1 MSNALPPLRSLSV
14 LANPADLPRFDDDLL
29 WQQTVEVLEPLQRQ
43 GSLLLE
49 RLLPPSLNALRN
61 SLDSTSWNILH
72 LAVHGHQQAAA
83 RYGTIA
89 LLSSGGRAL
98 QLTAQALAALLTPH
112 SSVALIILQAVDYGP
127 PNFDILAA
135 ELIARG
141 ISTVVLAPRLR
152 ERSQNALLSR
162 LYNALLSGLTGSQL
176 AEDLAAAHDI
186 PGLDLVQVLGR
197 NLQLPIIALPSI
209 NSGPVSAD
217 PPAIRPSSVPLWG
230 EILRQK
236 RQANDFD
243 VFLCHNS
250 ADKPAVRRIGDQLK
264 EAGLLPW
271 LDVDE
276 LPPGQPWQ
284 PLLEQQIKNIRSAV
298 VCFGAAGIG
307 PWQEREMYGF
317 LSAFVKRGLPV
328 IPLLLPDAP
337 STPELPVFLSA
348 MTWVDFRLAHS
359 NSLTQLI
366 WGITGRRPDL

>member
-1 MSNALPPLRSLSV
+1 MNNALPPLRSLSV

-29 WQQTVEVLEPLQRQ
+29 WQQTVEVLQPLQRQ

-49 RLLPPSLNALRN
+49 RLQPPSLNALRN
-61 SLDSTSWNILH
+61 SLDSASWNILH
-72 LAVHGHQQAAA
+72 LAVHSHQQVAA

-89 LLSSGGRAL
+89 LLSSFGRAL
-98 QLTAQALAALLTPH
+98 QVTAQALAALLTPH
-112 SSVALIILQAVDYGP
+112 SSVALILLQAVDDGP
-127 PNFDILAA
+127 PSFDILAA

-152 ERSQNALLSR
+152 ERSQSALLSR
-162 LYNALLSGLTGSQL
+162 LYNALLSGLTGSKL

>member
-1 MSNALPPLRSLSV
+1 MNNALPPLRSLSV
-14 LANPADLPRFDDDLL
+14 LANPLDLPRFDDDLL
-29 WQQTVEVLEPLQRQ
+29 WQQTVEVLQPLQRR

-49 RLLPPSLNALRN
+49 RLQPPSLNALRN
-61 SLDSTSWNILH
+61 SLDSNSWNVLH
-72 LAVHGHQQAAA
+72 LAVHGHQQTAA

-98 QLTAQALAALLTPH
+98 QLSAQALAALLAAH
-112 SSVALIILQAVDYGP
+112 SSVALVILQAVDDGP
-127 PNFDILAA
+127 PAFDILAG

-141 ISTVVLAPRLR
+141 TSTVVLAPRLR
-152 ERSQNALLSR
+152 ERSQNIFLSR
-162 LYNALLSGLTGSQL
+162 LYNALLSGLAGSQL
-176 AEDLAAAHDI
+176 ADDLAAAHDI
-186 PGLDLVQVLGR
+186 PGLDLVQVQSR
-197 NLQLPIIALPSI
+197 NPQQPIVALPSI
-209 NSGPVSAD
+209 NSGPVSVD
-217 PPAIRPSSVPLWG
+217 PPAIRPSSDPPWR

-284 PLLEQQIKNIRSAV
+284 PLLEQQIQNIRAAA

-317 LSAFVKRGLPV
+317 LSAFVKRGVPV

-366 WGITGRRPDL
+366 WGITGKRPDL

>member
-1 MSNALPPLRSLSV
+1 MNNALPPLRSLSV
-14 LANPADLPRFDDDLL
+14 LANPLDLPRFDDDLL
-29 WQQTVEVLEPLQRQ
+29 WQQTVEVLQPLQRQ
-43 GSLLLE
+43 SSLLLE
-49 RLLPPSLNALRN
+49 RLQPPSLNALRN
-61 SLDSTSWNILH
+61 SLDSNSWNILH

-89 LLSSGGRAL
+89 LLSSGGQAL
-98 QLTAQALAALLTPH
+98 QVSAQALAALLAAH
-112 SSVALIILQAVDYGP
+112 SSVTLVILQSVDDGP
-127 PNFDILAA
+127 PAFDILVG

-152 ERSQNALLSR
+152 ERSQHIFISR

-176 AEDLAAAHDI
+176 ADDLAAAHGM
-186 PGLDLVQVLGR
+186 PGLDLVQVRSR
-197 NLQLPIIALPSI
+197 NPQQPIVALPSI
-209 NSGPVSAD
+209 NSSPVSVD
-217 PPAIRPSSVPLWG
+217 PPAIRPSSDPPWR

-236 RQANDFD
+236 RQANHFD

-284 PLLEQQIKNIRSAV
+284 PLLEQQIQNIRAAA

-317 LSAFVKRGLPV
+317 LSAFVKRGVPV

-366 WGITGRRPDL
+366 WGITGKRPDL